1 MKNIVISLILFIA
14 LIFGVFISLNYL
26 STMCNDLVKK
36 SDTIEEQIAKENWQE
51 AYNSSMKL
59 TDDWKEHCDTI
70 SFFVHH
76 QEIDNIDNELW
87 KLSQY
92 TKCRNKDESLAS
104 IHVVKFYINHI
115 KNLEN
120 VSIQNIL

>member
-120 VSIQNIL
+120 VTIQNIL

>member
-1 MKNIVISLILFIA
+1 MKNIIISLIIFIA

-26 STMCNDLVKK
+26 SNMCDDLVKK
-36 SDTIEEQIAKENWQE
+36 GDAIEDQIAKDNWEE

-59 TDDWKEHCDTI
+59 TNEWREHCDTI

-92 TKCRNKDESLAS
+92 TKCKNKDESLAS

>member
-1 MKNIVISLILFIA
+1 MKNIIISLILFIA

-26 STMCNDLVKK
+26 STMCDDLVKK
-36 SDTIEEQIAKENWQE
+36 GDAIEDQIAKDNWEE

-59 TDDWKEHCDTI
+59 TNEWREHCDTI

-92 TKCRNKDESLAS
+92 TKCKNKDESLAS